1 MAEFKGFVEA
11 LGLEFAKTRE
21 ITEADLKKLEWFVEH
36 VEKHFGI
43 CPQCVHCRTID
54 VERNVDCDML
64 LGGKMKVY
72 CRNFKPKEKPK
83 TEKPKEEK

>member
-1 MAEFKGFVEA
+1 LAEFKSFVEA
-11 LGLEFAKTRE
+11 LVGKE

-36 VEKHFGI
+36 IEKLGI
-43 CPQCVHCRTID
+43 CNQCVHCRTID

-83 TEKPKEEK
+83 PEKPKEEK